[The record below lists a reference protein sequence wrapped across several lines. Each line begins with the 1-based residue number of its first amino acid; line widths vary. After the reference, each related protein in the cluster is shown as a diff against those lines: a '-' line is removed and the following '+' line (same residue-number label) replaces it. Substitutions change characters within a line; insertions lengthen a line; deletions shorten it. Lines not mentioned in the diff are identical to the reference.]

1 MLPMESGGSKA
12 VKELPRPG
20 LRAFEMELL
29 HPKSQHLNVHLC
41 LHIFP
46 PVTLHG

>member
-12 VKELPRPG
+12 VKELPRPAG

-29 HPKSQHLNVHLC
+29 HPKSQHLNV
-41 LHIFP
+41 
-46 PVTLHG
+46 